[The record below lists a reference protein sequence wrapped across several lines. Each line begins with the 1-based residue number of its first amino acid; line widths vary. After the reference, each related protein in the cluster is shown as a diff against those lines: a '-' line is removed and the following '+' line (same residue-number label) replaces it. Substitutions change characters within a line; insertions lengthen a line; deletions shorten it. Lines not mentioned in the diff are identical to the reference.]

1 MRTRERKTIVTQQEK
16 VKNETRQQMNNLFQR
31 LCSVRSFLLS
41 RKHHYLFATGR
52 FHFRTGQAKLC
63 QAHLYLIHFL
73 KVRHFPGKI
82 DNKPLPGVFLEA
94 SLPLQ
99 QTFKTVLRPIF
110 IWRGTSRDFVARLTA
125 SRPKKLAPLAKKL
138 VKLDS
143 AVVSMVFQ
151 ELCHLLAIFLDCSS
165 SPCRSLLISKPT
177 LCKTI
182 LSSSFVLESR
192 TKTDK
197 LFFLLWRHSLPKSR
211 EKQ

>member
-1 MRTRERKTIVTQQEK
+1 MLMRTREGTTIVTQQEK
-16 VKNETRQQMNNLFQR
+16 VKNKPHNNLFQS

-41 RKHHYLFATGR
+41 RKHHQLFATGT
-52 FHFRTGQAKLC
+52 FHFRTGQSKLT
-63 QAHLYLIHFL
+63 QAHFYSIHFL

-99 QTFKTVLRPIF
+99 QAFKPVLRPIF
-110 IWRGTSRDFVARLTA
+110 IWSATSRNFVAHLPA